1 MLTGAGSSAFAGALL
16 APALAETMRRRVDP
30 VATTTILGG
39 PGAVFVEDAPTLLV
53 SFARSGNSPESVAA
67 AALADQ
73 LLTSVWHLVVCCN
86 ADSDLARTYAD
97 DDRALVLLMPPA
109 AHDAG
114 FAMTSSFTS
123 MVLGCWFALTGTA
136 AAGEVV
142 DRLARGAD
150 ALLAAAGE
158 VATLGEGTFTRVA
171 YLGSGPLAG
180 LAQEAALKLLEL
192 TAGGVVGQHD
202 SPLGFRHGPK
212 AMLTDDTL
220 VVVLRST
227 DDYTA
232 QYDDDIVAELTR
244 DLDPRQVVVLSSR
257 PLPRRRRG
265 RGRLDVAGGGAG
277 GPARR
282 AGRRGLRGVRPAVRA
297 AELDRARADP
307 GQPVPVRRGQPGR
320 ARGERAPVP
329 GVSPGAGPAS
339 GVYLGVDGGGTKT
352 ALCLVSGDGRLL
364 ARRDAPSCYYL
375 GAGQD
380 VGPGLVAEVLGEAV
394 PAVCADAGL
403 PVAAVDGAFFG
414 LPAYGE
420 ASKDLPALDAIPAGD
435 PRARPLPLR
444 QRHGLRLG
452 RFAGP
457 GARRERRERH
467 RVHQLRRARRPPR
480 PRRRLGRAVR
490 RRGFR
495 VLAGGPR
502 AAGVDADDRRPRAG
516 RAAARPPGGAAA
528 AGRAARPG
536 QPGARDVAG
545 GPAHRRR
552 ARAARGPGGR
562 AGRPGRR
569 AHRRRR
575 GDRARAAGPG
585 RRRPAGLRA
594 RARSC
599 PVACSGGV
607 FGSPTVRD
615 AFAASLAEA
624 GGFELR
630 PSRFSPVVGAA
641 LYAAREVGAPLAPDA
656 LVRLEAQERGR
667 AGRMRS
673 GRLA

>member
-1 MLTGAGSSAFAGALL
+1 MSTQETVMEHVGREAGPGGDGWGDSATAAEIAQQPRVWRELAEGLTARSGEIEDFLAPLLARPDLRIVLTGAGSSAFAGALL

-39 PGAVFVEDAPTLLV
+39 PGAVFVEDVPTLLV

-86 ADSDLARTYAD
+86 VDSDLARTYAD

-257 PLPRRRRG
+257 PLPPG
-265 RGRLDVAGGGAG
+265 VGDGAG
-277 GPARR
+277 WTWQAEGLEGLHDAQVAVVYAVFAQLFALRSSI
-282 AGRRGLRGVRPAVRA
+282 ARGLTPDNPFPSGEVNRVVRGVSVHPYPA
-297 AELDRARADP
+297 
-307 GQPVPVRRGQPGR
+307 
-320 ARGERAPVP
+320 
-329 GVSPGAGPAS
+329 
-339 GVYLGVDGGGTKT
+339 
-352 ALCLVSGDGRLL
+352 
-364 ARRDAPSCYYL
+364 
-375 GAGQD
+375 
-380 VGPGLVAEVLGEAV
+380 
-394 PAVCADAGL
+394 
-403 PVAAVDGAFFG
+403 
-414 LPAYGE
+414 
-420 ASKDLPALDAIPAGD
+420 
-435 PRARPLPLR
+435 
-444 QRHGLRLG
+444 
-452 RFAGP
+452 
-457 GARRERRERH
+457 
-467 RVHQLRRARRPPR
+467 
-480 PRRRLGRAVR
+480 
-490 RRGFR
+490 
-495 VLAGGPR
+495 
-502 AAGVDADDRRPRAG
+502 
-516 RAAARPPGGAAA
+516 
-528 AGRAARPG
+528 
-536 QPGARDVAG
+536 
-545 GPAHRRR
+545 
-552 ARAARGPGGR
+552 
-562 AGRPGRR
+562 
-569 AHRRRR
+569 
-575 GDRARAAGPG
+575 
-585 RRRPAGLRA
+585 
-594 RARSC
+594 
-599 PVACSGGV
+599 
-607 FGSPTVRD
+607 
-615 AFAASLAEA
+615 
-624 GGFELR
+624 
-630 PSRFSPVVGAA
+630 
-641 LYAAREVGAPLAPDA
+641 
-656 LVRLEAQERGR
+656 
-667 AGRMRS
+667 
-673 GRLA
+673 